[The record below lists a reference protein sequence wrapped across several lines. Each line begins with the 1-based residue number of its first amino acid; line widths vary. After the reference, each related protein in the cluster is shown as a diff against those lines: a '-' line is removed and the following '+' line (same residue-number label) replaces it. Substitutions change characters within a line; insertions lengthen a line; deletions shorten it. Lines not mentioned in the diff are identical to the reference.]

1 MKNKCLMAVVAIVIV
16 LALDIVI
23 MILMNPEP
31 RLPWTGE
38 WDAAWGYHDES
49 ITDLDTLLN
58 MIEDDEGNVTGTYS
72 YNSIEGTIEGVADGG
87 KLHGTWAQGHLSGSF
102 EFTMSRD
109 SQSFTGV
116 WYQSDEEDGYWN
128 GNLYFEQAGTAY

>member
-1 MKNKCLMAVVAIVIV
+1 MAVVAIVIV

-87 KLHGTWAQGHLSGSF
+87 KLHGTWAQGHLSVSYPPCWGAKNAP
-102 EFTMSRD
+102 EARRGGT
-109 SQSFTGV
+109 QGV
-116 WYQSDEEDGYWN
+116 IEAFVFLDHASTPEGI
-128 GNLYFEQAGTAY
+128 ATIPPC